1 MGALK
6 SLAMVSESPETPGLV
21 EFCKYSQLLPSG
33 VGWGAE
39 NSQSP
44 KSQLLQLAGKGWGR
58 RPYALSHPLRSVE
71 SELLVGIISI
81 GGVGSSS
88 LWDGSEI

>member
-1 MGALK
+1 MK

-21 EFCKYSQLLPSG
+21 EFCKYSQLLVEGG

-58 RPYALSHPLRSVE
+58 RTYALSHPLRSVE
-71 SELLVGIISI
+71 SELLVGIISM